1 MESVTKLMTKINCVV
16 RFPDGS
22 TLSAPKEVKLALKD
36 FEEMFLKENAR
47 EYGMICHDHDF
58 NDDGSRKILHAH
70 LVFTLKKRVRK
81 ATLIN
86 RISGFFDVN
95 KPSVV
100 IESYSSF
107 VGSFQYLIHY
117 HDPDKAQYDPSEI
130 VSNFSEDEIA
140 SIMEEKS
147 SSLPDFDA
155 LYAIVQNA
163 PMLQDVIKNLG
174 IGVYQRYRATILD
187 LWRLTHGERTI

>member
-1 MESVTKLMTKINCVV
+1 MESVTKLMTKINCIV

-22 TLSAPKEVKLALKD
+22 TLNLPKEVKAALKD
-36 FEEMFLKENAR
+36 FEEMYLKENAR
-47 EYGMICHDHDF
+47 EYGIICHDRDF

-81 ATLIN
+81 GTLVN
-86 RISGFFDVN
+86 RVAGFFQVN

-117 HDPDKAQYDPSEI
+117 HNPDKAQYDSSEI
-130 VSNFSEDEIA
+130 ISNFDEDEIA
-140 SIMEEKS
+140 SILEEKS
-147 SSLPDFDA
+147 SSLPDFEA
-155 LYAIVQNA
+155 LYAIVQNS
-163 PMLQDVIKNLG
+163 PMLQDVIKSVG